1 MNLIKETLGL
11 PVSTLQKLH
20 MEGKHYMKESRMNKV
35 IKQLDKL
42 KKDSPDTENILETPR
57 GTMSVKIK
65 DVLIY
70 EGLNGELVLDA
81 E

>member
-1 MNLIKETLGL
+1 
-11 PVSTLQKLH
+11 
-20 MEGKHYMKESRMNKV
+20 MKESRINKV

-42 KKDSPDTENILETPR
+42 KEESPDTEIILKTPSK
-57 GTMSVKIK
+57 TVIAKIK
-65 DVLIY
+65 DILIY